1 MKAAGICLRLFYC
14 TETVYLHKIKKGGDG
29 MRRRCNGAPTEWLCG
44 LLLIAVGGGMLLA
57 CLIPK
62 CVYLVGIGLIGLGC
76 WLVKK

>member
-1 MKAAGICLRLFYC
+1 
-14 TETVYLHKIKKGGDG
+14 

-44 LLLIAVGGGMLLA
+44 VLLIAVGTGMLLA

-62 CVYLVGIGLIGLGC
+62 CVYLVGLALVGLGV